1 MKKFAIIG
9 RLGLIAII
17 IGWTGCSDLSVSND
31 SAQNI
36 EGAFGLKLGEV
47 YEKEVDENYA
57 AAFTPSEP
65 VKPFTI
71 YKLVVVPS
79 TKKICFIM
87 AYVEFDNYDEADW
100 QLEVLTRVIE
110 KKYNAK
116 FQYGLSVFA
125 KKFVDLQPKKVGTYS
140 KTIRLSNVEEMERE
154 ETKMPIDLDA
164 LEKKL
169 EQRLQA
175 LQQWRDNQVEY
186 HLRKGS
192 RVINID
198 ITSSFKLR
206 LSYGDENLMRSA
218 IEEKKRKKEERE
230 EEGINVEGL

>member
-9 RLGLIAII
+9 RLGLIAVI

-36 EGAFGLKLGEV
+36 EGAFGLELGEA

-65 VKPFTI
+65 VKPFTS

-116 FQYGLSVFA
+116 FEQGLSVFA
-125 KKFVDLQPKKVGTYS
+125 KKFVDAAEKVGPYR
-140 KTIRLSNVEEMERE
+140 KTIRLSNVE
-154 ETKMPIDLDA
+154 K
-164 LEKKL
+164 
-169 EQRLQA
+169 
-175 LQQWRDNQVEY
+175 N
-186 HLRKGS
+186 G
-192 RVINID
+192 
-198 ITSSFKLR
+198 
-206 LSYGDENLMRSA
+206 
-218 IEEKKRKKEERE
+218 KR
-230 EEGINVEGL
+230 GN

>member
-9 RLGLIAII
+9 QLGLIAVI

-36 EGAFGLKLGEV
+36 ESAFGLKLGEV

-57 AAFTPSEP
+57 AVFTPSEP
-65 VKPFTI
+65 VKPFTN
-71 YKLVVVPS
+71 YKLVAVPS

-87 AYVEFDNYDEADW
+87 AYVEFDNYGEADY
-100 QLEVLTRVIE
+100 QLEVLTRVIA

-116 FQYGLSVFA
+116 FQQGLSVFA
-125 KKFVDLQPKKVGTYS
+125 KKFVDAAEKVRTYG
-140 KTIRLSNVEEMERE
+140 KTIRLSNVEEIERE
-154 ETKMPIDLDA
+154 ETKMPIDIEELK
-164 LEKKL
+164 KKL
-169 EQRLQA
+169 RQA
-175 LQQWRDNQVEY
+175 AQAQQQWRDNQVEY

-206 LSYGDENLMRSA
+206 LSYGDENLMKSA

-230 EEGINVEGL
+230 ESEINMEGL